1 MKIKKI
7 VSVLSISSA
16 ILMSSAVS
24 AYDELD
30 NMVEKIKN
38 PDVYLIGKHNVKY
51 VEDYKVLEGDLY
63 ITDVVAMKE
72 HNPTS
77 HSKHAQNQDSIFKKS
92 VVKEEYWV
100 DLRGYVTFR
109 ESNFVPE
116 ITKNKAFESA
126 MSSNKYKM
134 EMFTESGGNKSLGYY
149 YVRPSAI
156 TSSDEWIHLKGYDQP
171 YNPSSYGA
179 FVKILDKNTILLA
192 PREYA
197 DYEEIRILKRSNI
210 KPVPVFEDGIIS
222 RTNELYRYRG
232 SDVKYAEASRK
243 NAERLARSKMM
254 IDNGDAETSENGLDD
269 NGFKANIRKQW
280 FNI

>member
-24 AYDELD
+24 AYDELE
-30 NMVEKIKN
+30 NMVEKIKD

-134 EMFTESGGNKSLGYY
+134 EMFTESGGKKSLGYY

-179 FVKILDKNTILLA
+179 FVKIIDKDTIILA

-197 DYEEIRILKRSNI
+197 DYEEIRVLKRSNI
-210 KPVPVFEDGIIS
+210 KPVPVFEGEIII
-222 RTNELYRYRG
+222 RANELWDYEG
-232 SDVKYAEASRK
+232 SDAKYAESIRK
-243 NAERLARSKMM
+243 SNLEMARSELMM
-254 IDNGDAETSENGLDD
+254 DNRRAIRAGNSLDV
-269 NGFKANIRKQW
+269 NGFKPNIRKQ
-280 FNI
+280 

>member
-7 VSVLSISSA
+7 VSVLSMSSA

-24 AYDELD
+24 AYDELE
-30 NMVEKIKN
+30 NMVEKIEN

-77 HSKHAQNQDSIFKKS
+77 DSKHAQNQDNIFKKN

-100 DLRGYVTFR
+100 DLMGYVTFR
-109 ESNFVPE
+109 ESNFVPK

-126 MSSNKYKM
+126 MSSNKYKI
-134 EMFTESGGNKSLGYY
+134 EMFTESGNKKSLGYY

-156 TSSDEWIHLKGYDQP
+156 TSSDEWIQLKGYDKP

-179 FVKILDKNTILLA
+179 FVKILDKDTIILA

-197 DYEEIRILKRSNI
+197 DYEEIRVLKRSNI
-210 KPVPVFEDGIIS
+210 KPVSVFEDGVLALA
-222 RTNELYRYRG
+222 NEIGDYSG
-232 SDVKYAEASRK
+232 SDSVAAEWSRK
-243 NAERLARSKMM
+243 LDFDIARAKLMEENDYDDGYS
-254 IDNGDAETSENGLDD
+254 NGLDG
-269 NGFKANIRKQW
+269 NGFKKNIRKQ
-280 FNI
+280 